1 MRFVGN
7 TRSTHTASHDIK
19 QHVFSSYGRIIGF
32 SHEFA
37 DKVQSLLRHGKA
49 CASCVYGYLSDSFQ
63 YFVSISAD
71 IQLLSVLKVAVV
83 MLESLFCSVDY
94 RVIDIFQCKL

>member
-19 QHVFSSYGRIIGF
+19 QHVFSSYGRIIGL

-37 DKVQSLLRHGKA
+37 DKVQFFLRHGKA
-49 CASCVYGYLSDSFQ
+49 CASCVHCNLSDSLQ
-63 YFVSISAD
+63 YFISISSD

-83 MLESLFCSVDY
+83 MLKSLFCSVDY
-94 RVIDIFQCKL
+94 RVINIFQCKL